1 MNADPQPWFVQEKIL
16 FISYIY
22 LKVLNDTGTYSMISK
37 VFFFLLN
44 TRNVPRYVLVG
55 TYYTA
60 NLYTVI
66 SFNFWIEDGNNP
78 FS

>member
-1 MNADPQPWFVQEKIL
+1 MLMFVQEKIL

-22 LKVLNDTGTYSMISK
+22 LKILNDTGTYDFK
-37 VFFFLLN
+37 GFFLLN
-44 TRNVPRYVLVG
+44 THSVPRYVLVG
-55 TYYTA
+55 TFYTA

>member
-1 MNADPQPWFVQEKIL
+1 MIPVP
-16 FISYIY
+16 
-22 LKVLNDTGTYSMISK
+22 MISK